1 MRVCKSNSLKQTG
14 ITGPQQMLL
23 MPTVSSLLYAEARFH
38 AEWGCLAQ
46 IEYHYYHQTNITVP
60 RQMLSVLKGLSARDL
75 RVFNV
80 EPNYWWHN
88 YGQEFIEFAYI
99 QVRWH

>member
-1 MRVCKSNSLKQTG
+1 MLTG
-14 ITGPQQMLL
+14 
-23 MPTVSSLLYAEARFH
+23 H
-38 AEWGCLAQ
+38 APAQ

>member
-1 MRVCKSNSLKQTG
+1 
-14 ITGPQQMLL
+14 
-23 MPTVSSLLYAEARFH
+23 
-38 AEWGCLAQ
+38 
-46 IEYHYYHQTNITVP
+46 
-60 RQMLSVLKGLSARDL
+60 MLSVLKGLSARDL

-99 QVRWH
+99 QVWCRPRKGTLSISACEIWDATMLTCCGLQQCGWTSAQHICS

>member
-1 MRVCKSNSLKQTG
+1 
-14 ITGPQQMLL
+14 
-23 MPTVSSLLYAEARFH
+23 
-38 AEWGCLAQ
+38 
-46 IEYHYYHQTNITVP
+46 
-60 RQMLSVLKGLSARDL
+60 MLSVLKGLSARDL